1 MAIPQLSSRLPQK
14 VDNRI
19 TNDAIRDEVGKK
31 YFGFSDMASSNWAG
45 GEKAQ
50 QKVNIAERMRAAAR
64 FSELEGDIMQR
75 QVRSEIESSPKF
87 IGPKIPDATA
97 GIFSGDLFD
106 AAKKTLN
113 WEARRD
119 KQGNL
124 AVYQLPSGDMGGT
137 YEVAGINDRYH
148 PEAARTLR
156 DLPPEEREA
165 YALNYII
172 KYTEPVTSKL
182 PEAYRP
188 FFQDLAFN
196 RGPAGSV
203 KFLQR
208 AIGVKDDGVLGPMTL
223 DKLKN
228 ENPAD
233 VMRKVSLEQLKYEQ
247 SLKAKNPER
256 AKFYRGLENR
266 IMNRNATF
274 SQFRASA

>member
-1 MAIPQLSSRLPQK
+1 MAAPQLSSRLPK
-14 VDNRI
+14 KIDERV

-31 YFGFSDMASSNWAG
+31 YFGFSDMASGSWAG

-50 QKVNIAERMRAAAR
+50 QKVDIAERMRSAAR
-64 FSELEGDIMQR
+64 FKDLEGDIMQR
-75 QVRSEIESSPKF
+75 QIRSSIESSPSF
-87 IGPKIPDATA
+87 VGPKMPDA
-97 GIFSGDLFD
+97 GSGVFSGSLFD

-124 AVYQLPSGDMGGT
+124 AVYPLPSGDMGGT
-137 YEVAGINDRYH
+137 YEVAGINDKYH

-165 YALNYII
+165 YALNYIV

-182 PEAYRP
+182 PEVYRP

-196 RGPAGSV
+196 RGPTGSV

-208 AIGVKDDGVLGPMTL
+208 AMGLKDDGVLGPVTL
-223 DKLKN
+223 DKLKQ

-233 VMRKVSLEQLKYEQ
+233 LMRRVSLEQLNYERQ
-247 SLKAKNPER
+247 LKAKDARRE
-256 AKFYRGLENR
+256 KFYPGLENR
-266 IMNRNATF
+266 VMNRNAAF
-274 SQFRASA
+274 GQFRASA